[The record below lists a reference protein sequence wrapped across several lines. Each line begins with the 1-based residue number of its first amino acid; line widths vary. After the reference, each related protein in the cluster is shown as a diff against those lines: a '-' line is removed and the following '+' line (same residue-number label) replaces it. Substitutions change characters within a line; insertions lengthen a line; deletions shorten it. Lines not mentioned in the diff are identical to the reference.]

1 MAGFDLETELWRE
14 GYRLVAG
21 VDEAGRGPLAGPVV
35 TAAVILPSQ
44 WLGDWPSDWPETHR
58 LDDSKRLS
66 AGQRNALFETIRK
79 HALAW
84 RVRAIGPETIDRI
97 NILQATLLGM
107 ARSVAALDP
116 APDFVLVDGN
126 KLPETGTPARA
137 VVKGDRISA
146 TIAAASILAKV
157 VRDRVMEA
165 YHARYP
171 QWDFAR
177 HKGYPTAAHREAL
190 LRHGPSPIHRV
201 SFRVKGG
208 SPGEKFPCAGPR

>member
-1 MAGFDLETELWRE
+1 MAGFKMEAELWRE

-35 TAAVILPSQ
+35 AAAVILPMQ
-44 WLGDWPSDWPETHR
+44 WPGGWPETQR

-66 AGQRNALFETIRK
+66 PGQRNALFETIRK
-79 HALAW
+79 YALAW

-107 ARSVAALDP
+107 ARAVAALDP

-126 KLPETGTPARA
+126 QLPETGAPARA
-137 VVKGDRISA
+137 VVKGDQLSA

-157 VRDRVMEA
+157 ARDRVMEA

-171 QWDFAR
+171 QWEFAR

-190 LRHGPSPIHRV
+190 SRHGPSPIHRA
-201 SFRVKGG
+201 SFRLKGG
-208 SPGEKFPCAGPR
+208 GPSAIPPCAGPR